1 MATDFT
7 GLSWYPWFPDLWMG
21 SASVR
26 RMSLEEREVYR
37 ELLDWQWQEK
47 GYLPLD
53 LAELSALLGFDLAKY
68 PKALAMFPSC
78 GTWKPGKR
86 ANAVLL
92 RIWTRKN
99 AKENGIPGK
108 GWTLQDCMLAAQP
121 IAMPKEMVEDFFC
134 NYAAVGWIDAA
145 GRRVIDLSAALSK
158 WKANQAS
165 RGKAAERPNRP
176 HTVHEL
182 QTIRDQLTTDL
193 LVATDKGRPT
203 GEIRERL
210 TKIKQQISNYGK

>member
-53 LAELSALLGFDLAKY
+53 VAELSALLGFDLAKY

-78 GTWKPGKR
+78 GTWKLGKR

-99 AKENGIPGK
+99 AKENGFEVYFLSEKASDPEAERLAEFENSSLEMEGK
-108 GWTLQDCMLAAQP
+108 
-121 IAMPKEMVEDFFC
+121 
-134 NYAAVGWIDAA
+134 
-145 GRRVIDLSAALSK
+145 SAADE
-158 WKANQAS
+158 QAALIL
-165 RGKAAERPNRP
+165 R
-176 HTVHEL
+176 TVL
-182 QTIRDQLTTDL
+182 
-193 LVATDKGRPT
+193 KP
-203 GEIRERL
+203 
-210 TKIKQQISNYGK
+210 